1 MSIVRTPRPQSDF
14 LIISNAVV
22 RDENLSYRARGVL
35 IDLLS
40 RPDNWTTNADAIAR
54 RGKEGRDAIRTV
66 LIELETAGYL
76 VRQRIRKPDG
86 TFAHGDDLI
95 YDTPQRDRASGTS
108 SSRSSK
114 KRRSEPQ
121 AGNPQAD
128 SPRADFQ
135 ASKEEPKEEEH
146 TQAGRAAQ
154 LRDSWKPSESHQ
166 QRAQETGLDLPQQ
179 VELFRLH
186 AQANGRTAKNWDA
199 AFTTWLINAKK
210 FADRDAERNR
220 RFPSNPRRGS
230 GPAHLR
236 PAQVSPT
243 FESGGGFLDG
253 SGKDGDSLMLGG
265 AA

>member
-114 KRRSEPQ
+114 KSAGQSHRLETRRRIVRARISRLLKKNRKKKNTHRRGGRLSSGI
-121 AGNPQAD
+121 AGNPA
-128 SPRADFQ
+128 SPISSGHKRLAWI
-135 ASKEEPKEEEH
+135 S
-146 TQAGRAAQ
+146 
-154 LRDSWKPSESHQ
+154 PS
-166 QRAQETGLDLPQQ
+166 R
-179 VELFRLH
+179 
-186 AQANGRTAKNWDA
+186 
-199 AFTTWLINAKK
+199 
-210 FADRDAERNR
+210 
-220 RFPSNPRRGS
+220 SNSSGCTPRRTD
-230 GPAHLR
+230 GPRRTGTR
-236 PAQVSPT
+236 PSPP
-243 FESGGGFLDG
+243 G
-253 SGKDGDSLMLGG
+253 
-265 AA
+265 

>member
-108 SSRSSK
+108 SSRSSKK

-220 RFPSNPRRGS
+220 RFPSNPRRAAARRIFGLPRFHRPSRAAEGS
-230 GPAHLR
+230 STGRAR
-236 PAQVSPT
+236 TAT
-243 FESGGGFLDG
+243 
-253 SGKDGDSLMLGG
+253 
-265 AA
+265 A